1 MFCICRCILYPGSKI
16 IVCAGTL
23 KQANES
29 LLKIRD
35 DFMKRSSMLCN
46 EIEKVS
52 IGQNDAIIKFRNGS
66 WIQTRTS
73 TDNARGARANIIVVD
88 EFRLVDKH
96 IIDTVIKE
104 FLKAPRQP
112 GYLEKPEFAHL
123 DERNKEIYMSST
135 YYKSSWAYVKAQAY
149 FVNML
154 RESASYFMCALP
166 YQISIREH
174 LLSREQVRDQMSEA
188 DFNEISFMMEDE
200 ALWYGDTDGSF
211 FKYDELD
218 RRRTISVPLYPIQ
231 YYTEANPVP
240 DVAPSDK
247 RIMSLDVALMAS
259 TKKKQNDAAALLIND
274 AHCTSLMTYESNI
287 VYADTFEGLTTD
299 ELGIIV
305 MRYFYK
311 YKCTDLVI
319 DTNGLGI
326 GVYDFIIKDQYDA
339 EYGCT
344 WGALNCINNEEMAA
358 RCKVPNALKVVWSV
372 KANASFNNDIAVL
385 LRTGFQNGKINL
397 LQSENNGI
405 IDLNFRKAYKG
416 YEKLS
421 TQEQDMFKKP
431 LLQTTLMIY
440 ELVKLGYTVVNNQI
454 KVHEESGMR
463 KDRYSSLAYNYW
475 CACQLEQDL
484 KPQFKDTGSLLK
496 AMVHRR
502 ANYFN

>member
-1 MFCICRCILYPGSKI
+1 MCQAILYPGSKI

-35 DFMKRSSMLCN
+35 DFMKKSPMLCS
-46 EIEKVS
+46 EIFDVK
-52 IGQNDAIIKFRNGS
+52 IGQNDAQIIFRNGS

-73 TDNARGARANIIVVD
+73 TDNARGARANVIVVD
-88 EFRLVDKH
+88 EFRLVDKK
-96 IIDTVIKE
+96 IIDTVIRE

-112 GYLEKPEFAHL
+112 GYLTKPEFAHL

-135 YYKSSWAYVKAQAY
+135 YYKSSWAYTKAQS
-149 FVNML
+149 FLINTL
-154 RESASYFMCALP
+154 RDTQHYFMCALP

-211 FKYDELD
+211 FKYDDLD
-218 RRRTISVPLYPIQ
+218 RRRTLPVPFFPLE
-231 YYTEANPVP
+231 YYTEKNPVP
-240 DVAPSDK
+240 DVAPLDK
-247 RIMSLDVALMAS
+247 RILSLDVALMAS
-259 TKKKQNDAAALLIND
+259 TTKKKNDAAALLIND
-274 AHCTSLMTYESNI
+274 VHRTSSVTYESNF
-287 VYADTFEGLTTD
+287 VFADTFEGLTTD
-299 ELGIIV
+299 ELGIII

-319 DTNGLGI
+319 DTLGLGI

-339 EYGCT
+339 KYGCT
-344 WGALNCINNEEMAA
+344 WGALSCYNSEEMAA
-358 RCKVPNALKVVWSV
+358 RCKVTNAPKVIWSV
-372 KANASFNNDIAVL
+372 KASASFNNDIAVL

-397 LQSENNGI
+397 LQSETNGRI
-405 IDLNFRKAYKG
+405 ESDLKKAYKG

-421 TQEQDMFKKP
+421 MKDQDEFKTS
-431 LLQTTLMIY
+431 LIQTTLMIY
-440 ELVKLGYTVVNNQI
+440 ELIKLGYTVNNNQI

-463 KDRYSSLAYNYW
+463 KDRYSSIAYNYW
-475 CACQLEQDL
+475 CACQLEQEL
-484 KPQFKDTGSLLK
+484 KPQNKDTGSLIK
-496 AMVHRR
+496 AMIHRR
-502 ANYFN
+502 ANYF